1 MLNMKVLKIVG
12 AFAGAVVSGSV
23 FANSAPVDMCGEFNW
38 KPGYV
43 IHAEAPMYEHVSIQL
58 PEDSMDVVWAAKGL
72 WEIEYVKNF
81 IFAKPLTEQP
91 QGAETTVTAVGQ
103 SGNAYQIKLRRTAH
117 PQNQCI
123 TVSTA
128 GGMINRTAWQSAGG
142 DASQG
147 AQIQAL
153 TAQVARLNAEKA
165 EAARDGDRK
174 AREAIRMYR
183 SAINTNYEW
192 TNAEGWYAA
201 GGDVVESV
209 HDDGR
214 FTYVKLKSDNR
225 GLMTIQAEID
235 GKKEILEST
244 YDASTR
250 THKISGIF
258 PKFVM
263 RAGDSELTIIRKGV

>member
-1 MLNMKVLKIVG
+1 MRQSNVLKI
-12 AFAGAVVSGSV
+12 AGAVAAAVMSASAL
-23 FANSAPVDMCGEFNW
+23 ANNAPVDMCGEFNW

-58 PEDSMDVVWAAKGL
+58 PEESMDVVWAAKGL

-91 QGAETTVTAVGQ
+91 QGLETTVTAVGV
-103 SGNAYQIKLRRTAH
+103 SGNAYQIKLRRTPH
-117 PQNQCI
+117 PQTQCI

-128 GGMINRTAWQSAGG
+128 GGMINRTAWQSAGAE
-142 DASQG
+142 ASQAG
-147 AQIQAL
+147 QVQAL
-153 TAQVARLNAEKA
+153 TAQVARLTAEKA

-263 RAGDSELTIIRKGV
+263 RAGDSELTITRKGV